1 MNVQLSPCNDS
12 QHVMEFRNNKLSCD
26 LLRVMMQISTSVKQ
40 ATEGAVLMPAAPTM
54 WVVSNVPV
62 YLDTPEM
69 DSPVQ
74 VG

>member
-1 MNVQLSPCNDS
+1 
-12 QHVMEFRNNKLSCD
+12 
-26 LLRVMMQISTSVKQ
+26 MQISTSVKQ